1 MSMLHSTPLP
11 NTPQRHTI
19 ATVDELLQ
27 RSSQAKRPSSVAIQ
41 RSETYF
47 SFDNDVSVQK
57 CTNCQEMEPMQYQ
70 DSDSLPSLELS
81 HDMSD
86 SSNEPSA
93 GLFDEHFTSYDDS
106 ASTPLRSQSPE
117 LVLKVGWDLLQ
128 PPSPLFGAPTLQYPD
143 ETLYVKFPGWTA
155 RKQRRKPKS
164 LLRTPSLVQATD
176 GRHGNGI
183 FPPQVSSNGAPTQ
196 PNVTVWRR
204 SDGDLVEPPIWAGF
218 PSLPSF
224 PSQQSHI
231 ISDGEK
237 CDIYG
242 RKECSRGVA
251 LALLAGLSMFPPGW
265 LLLSMGYFD
274 NTVGVVPG
282 WAKLIALL
290 LGLIVFLAAIVV
302 AITLSVT

>member
-1 MSMLHSTPLP
+1 MPIPLDSAVL

-19 ATVDELLQ
+19 ATLDELVS
-27 RSSQAKRPSSVAIQ
+27 RSPLAKRTNSVAIQ

-47 SFDNDVSVQK
+47 SFASYASVQSDP
-57 CTNCQEMEPMQYQ
+57 NVQDEEPMLYQ
-70 DSDSLPSLELS
+70 DSDSMPSLEHS
-81 HDMSD
+81 NGISD
-86 SSNEPSA
+86 SSHELHS
-93 GLFDEHFTSYDDS
+93 GFFDEDFTSYDDS
-106 ASTPLRSQSPE
+106 ASTPVKSQSPE
-117 LVLKVGWDLLQ
+117 LVLAPGWDVLQ
-128 PPSPLFGAPTLQYPD
+128 PPSPLFDCPPVQYPE
-143 ETLYVKFPGWTA
+143 ETLFVKFPGWAA

-176 GRHGNGI
+176 GRHGDGI
-183 FPPQVSSNGAPTQ
+183 FPPQVLTNGKPKQ

-204 SDGDLVEPPIWAGF
+204 SDGDRVEPPIWAGF

-224 PSQQSHI
+224 PSQLSHLV
-231 ISDGEK
+231 SDGEK

-242 RKECSRGVA
+242 RRECSTGAAV
-251 LALLAGLSMFPPGW
+251 ALLAGLGMFPPGW

-274 NTVGVVPG
+274 TTVGVLPG

-290 LGLIVFLAAIVV
+290 LGLIAFSAAVIV